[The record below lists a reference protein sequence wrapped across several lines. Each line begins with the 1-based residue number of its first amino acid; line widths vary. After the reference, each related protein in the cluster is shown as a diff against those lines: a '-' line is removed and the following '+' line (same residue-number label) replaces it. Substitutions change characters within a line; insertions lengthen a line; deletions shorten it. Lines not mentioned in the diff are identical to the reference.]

1 MSDDTVARRGLL
13 AGLALLTPARV
24 LAAPPNPRVRVRTS
38 KGDFTL
44 ELEAAKAPLTC
55 ANFLRYVDAGKYDG
69 GDFFRATHP
78 PGLPDQGTL
87 VGEQNRRARPFPV
100 VAHEPTSRTGLR
112 HVSGTISLGRFAPG
126 TATSDFFICLG
137 PQPGYDANPR
147 GKGDNLGFAAFGRV
161 AAGMD
166 VVRRIHRL
174 PADGRSP
181 YVVQKGQWLREPVT
195 ILGMKRV

>member
-1 MSDDTVARRGLL
+1 MSDLTLERRALF
-13 AGLALLTPARV
+13 AGLAALAPTCA
-24 LAAPPNPRVRVRTS
+24 LAAPALPRVRVRTS

-44 ELEAAKAPLTC
+44 ELAADRAPVTC
-55 ANFLRYVDAGKYDG
+55 ANFLRYVDARKYDG
-69 GDFFRATHP
+69 GDFFRATRYPGHP
-78 PGLPDQGTL
+78 DEGTL
-87 VGEQNRRARPFPV
+87 VGEANRRARPFPAI
-100 VAHEPTSRTGLR
+100 AHESTRQTGLH
-112 HVSGTISLGRFAPG
+112 HVAGTISLGRFAPG
-126 TATSDFFICLG
+126 TATSDFFICVG

-181 YVVQKGQWLREPVT
+181 YVEQRGQWLREPVT
-195 ILGMKRV
+195 IIAMTRA